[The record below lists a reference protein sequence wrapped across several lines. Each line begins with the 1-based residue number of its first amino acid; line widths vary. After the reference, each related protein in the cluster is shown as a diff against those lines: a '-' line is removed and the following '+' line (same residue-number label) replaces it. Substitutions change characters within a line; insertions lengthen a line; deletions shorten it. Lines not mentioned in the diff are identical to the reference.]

1 MPTLKQQA
9 EIITRRASLVAD
21 SAKAAETMGALRA
34 TGRLME
40 ALQEFAA
47 SAVEQAAREGHSQ
60 AAIAKALGIPA
71 STLKGLR
78 QSVGAA

>member
-1 MPTLKQQA
+1 MPSLKQQA
-9 EIITRRASLVAD
+9 PIITHRASLVAD
-21 SAKAAETMGALRA
+21 SVQAGETMGALRA
-34 TGRLME
+34 TNRLMD

-60 AAIAKALGIPA
+60 QAIAKALGIPA

-78 QSVGAA
+78 QSVGAH